1 MNAEAPR
8 SPSGPPPDE
17 STALMPSTP
26 SAPRRGRGLVVVV
39 ALLLTVGVSGTIVT
53 TRALRG
59 DPEPGGGRSSIE
71 SIRDTPVEAWSYD
84 SWRDGDGDILLD
96 SIVPVS
102 GGDFAAVISPRGDPG
117 HFGIAMVDGDTG
129 EDRWTVT
136 PESIGLPSDG
146 VLDLF
151 PVSPEGHL
159 PVIVEERRE
168 GDDALLWI
176 AALDL
181 SDGSVVSQTVRT
193 GHRPSPPWG
202 AEGVEEDPY
211 GTSDPGRQALVI
223 MAEGEVLR
231 LDTSDLDG
239 EPLWSVETAA
249 ARSVTS
255 VDGHVHVEGSPDM
268 WLDAETG
275 IEPEWSQDLGPTVR
289 YLPSRFGDM
298 VLRTT
303 ALRSEDRI
311 DSEGIA
317 EWSGIQLEMLDADGN
332 VLWTVETDASH
343 VVSSPEGWELFI
355 SDWVDP
361 ATEQS
366 HRHLMRLDPAT
377 GEPVW
382 EENHEEFDE
391 LMPQLVGGK
400 LVLRDGERG
409 VLIDG
414 ETGGRIHV
422 LEHAPQRF
430 AEDVMYVQDGQ
441 QVQGWD
447 AADGRLLWS
456 LPVSPIAQ
464 LGHIGPLLVLWN
476 FDGGPITRLR

>member
-1 MNAEAPR
+1 MSAQAPR
-8 SPSGPPPDE
+8 PPSITPSDD
-17 STALMPSTP
+17 AMVSTP
-26 SAPRRGRGLVVVV
+26 TEPAATRRGRGLVMVV
-39 ALLLTVGVSGTIVT
+39 AVLLTVGVSGAIVT
-53 TRALRG
+53 TRTLRG
-59 DPEPGGGRSSIE
+59 EPEPGGASSSIE
-71 SIRDTPVEAWSYD
+71 SIRDTPEQAWSYD
-84 SWRDGDGDILLD
+84 SWRDSDRDIVLR
-96 SIVPVS
+96 SVVPMG
-102 GGDFAAVISPRGDPG
+102 GGDFAAVVSPRSEPGD
-117 HFGIAMVDGDTG
+117 FGIAMVDGDTG

-136 PESIGLPSDG
+136 PASIGLPPDG
-146 VLDLF
+146 QLDLL

-159 PVIVEERRE
+159 PVVVEVLVE
-168 GDDALLWI
+168 GDEQLLWI
-176 AALDL
+176 AALDP
-181 SDGSVVSQTVRT
+181 SDGSVASQTVRT
-193 GHRPSPPWG
+193 GYRLSSPSG
-202 AEGVEEDPY
+202 AERVEEDPDPY
-211 GTSDPGRQALVI
+211 GTSDPGRQALVV
-223 MAEGEVLR
+223 MADDEVVR

-239 EPLWSVETAA
+239 APLWSAETTAA
-249 ARSVTS
+249 RTVTS
-255 VDGHVHVEGSPDM
+255 VDGHVLVEGPPDM

-275 IEPEWSQDLGPTVR
+275 IEPEWSQDLGPSVH

-303 ALRSEDRI
+303 ALHSEDK
-311 DSEGIA
+311 A
-317 EWSGIQLEMLDADGN
+317 VWSGIQLEMLDADGN
-332 VLWTVETDASH
+332 VLWAVETDAHH
-343 VVSSPEGWELFI
+343 VVSSPTGWELFI

-361 ATEQS
+361 TTEQS

-400 LVLRDGERG
+400 LVLREGERG

-414 ETGGRIHV
+414 ETGRRVHV

-456 LPVSPIAQ
+456 LPVSGVDQ